1 MNWQSDVI
9 NEALVCDG
17 YEFIDHNARARYI
30 REDRAK
36 RPQWLND
43 NHCKWRRLSD
53 VLGRAAQR
61 ASSDDAFVKVDPN
74 SSSSGLKPTAE
85 NVVTAAAIRWS
96 VETASPPNATI
107 AATLLQTIVESAV
120 VIDGRTCI
128 TTEQF
133 ASMLEVSE
141 RTLYRMFA
149 YGKGPRKI
157 KLPSVFYELDD
168 ALKWTDER
176 KRGIKPI

>member
-133 ASMLEVSE
+133 ASQPTRS
-141 RTLYRMFA
+141 A
-149 YGKGPRKI
+149 
-157 KLPSVFYELDD
+157 LPGTSANRPHSSANPAKEKSAARQRASAIYNY
-168 ALKWTDER
+168 
-176 KRGIKPI
+176 